1 MKGNIVMN
9 SFSYL
14 KAAIKRKNLSLQH
27 VADACNMTKGYLSQL
42 VNDKVKNP
50 SAQKLQTLH
59 AFLQVESPAKNKKI
73 GVIFG
78 KFYPLHTG
86 HIYLIQRAI
95 SQVDEL
101 YIILCSDT
109 KRDLNLFRNSAM
121 SRQPTINDRI
131 RWLLQTFK
139 YQKNIHIELLE
150 EDGIPA
156 YPNGWHEWS
165 ERVKVLFNEKGISP
179 DCVYSSEPQDVEMY
193 KNMFNLETK
202 LIDPKRQFMQV
213 NATQIRQAPLKN
225 WQYIPTEVR
234 PFFVRTIAILG
245 GESSGKSTLV
255 NKLANVFNTTSAWEY
270 GRDYVFQQLGG
281 DERALQF
288 ADYDKIA
295 LGHAQYIDFAIK
307 HANRVSF
314 IDTDFVTTQAF
325 CKKYE
330 GKEHPFL
337 QAMIQ
342 NYRFDLVI
350 LLENNTPWVSDGLR
364 SLGNPNQRK
373 DFQKLLISLL
383 EKNNINY
390 IKIDSPDYEERYLKC
405 IELVNQLINDGE
417 HKQ

>member
-1 MKGNIVMN
+1 MN

-14 KAAIKRKNLSLQH
+14 KKAIKRKNLSLQT
-27 VADACNMTKGYLSQL
+27 VADACQMTKGYLSQL
-42 VNDKVKNP
+42 ANDKIKNP
-50 SAQKLQTLH
+50 SAQKLQSLH
-59 AFLQVESPAKNKKI
+59 QYLQIEQPTKNKKV

-86 HIYLIQRAI
+86 HIHLIQRAI

-101 YIILCSDT
+101 YVILCSDT
-109 KRDLNLFRNSAM
+109 ERDMALFEESAM

-156 YPNGWHEWS
+156 YPNGWLQWS
-165 ERVKVLFNEKGISP
+165 ERVKKLFKEKGIEP
-179 DCVYSSEPQDVEMY
+179 ECVYSSEPQDVTMY
-193 KNMFNLETK
+193 KELFNLNTV
-202 LIDPKRQFMQV
+202 LIDPHREFMKV
-213 NATQIRQAPLKN
+213 SGTQIRKAPLKN

-234 PFFVRTIAILG
+234 PFFVRTVAILG

-270 GRDYVFQQLGG
+270 GRDYVFSQLGG
-281 DERALQF
+281 DERALQY

-307 HANRVSF
+307 HANKVSF

-337 QAMIQ
+337 QAMIN

-350 LLENNTPWVSDGLR
+350 LLGNNTPWVADGLR
-364 SLGNPNQRK
+364 HLGSPKQRK
-373 DFQKLLISLL
+373 DFQQLLISIL

-390 IKIDSPDYEERYLKC
+390 IRIDSPNYEERYLCC
-405 IELVNQLINDGE
+405 IDLVNQLINNE
-417 HKQ
+417 EY

>member
-1 MKGNIVMN
+1 MN
-9 SFSYL
+9 GFNYL
-14 KAAIKRKNLSLQH
+14 KTAIKRKNLSLQT
-27 VADACNMTKGYLSQL
+27 VADACQMTKGYLSQL
-42 VNDKVKNP
+42 INGKIKNP
-50 SAQKLQTLH
+50 SAQKLQSLH
-59 AFLQVESPAKNKKI
+59 HYLQISPNTENKKV

-101 YIILCSDT
+101 YVILCSDT
-109 KRDLNLFRNSAM
+109 MRDMELFKDSAM

-156 YPNGWHEWS
+156 YPNGWQEWS
-165 ERVKVLFNEKGISP
+165 DRVKKLFNEKGINPS
-179 DCVYSSEPQDVEMY
+179 CVYSSEPQDVAMY
-193 KNMFNLETK
+193 KDLFDLDTV
-202 LIDPKRQFMQV
+202 LIDPTRQFMQV
-213 NATQIRQAPLKN
+213 SGTQIRQAPLKN

-255 NKLANVFNTTSAWEY
+255 NKLANTFNTTSAWEY
-270 GRDYVFQQLGG
+270 GRDYVFSHLGG
-281 DERALQF
+281 DERALQY

-307 HANRVSF
+307 HANKVSF
-314 IDTDFVTTQAF
+314 IDTDFITTQAF

-337 QAMIQ
+337 QAMIN

-350 LLENNTPWVSDGLR
+350 LLGNNTPWVADGLR
-364 SLGNPNQRK
+364 SLGSPKQRK
-373 DFQKLLISLL
+373 DFQQLLISLL
-383 EKNNINY
+383 EKNNISY
-390 IKIDSPDYEERYLKC
+390 VQIDSPDYEERYLRS
-405 IELVNQLINDGE
+405 IELVNQLINDE
-417 HKQ
+417 EY

>member
-1 MKGNIVMN
+1 MQ
-9 SFSYL
+9 SFNYL
-14 KAAIKRKNLSLQH
+14 KAAIKRKNLSLQQ
-27 VADACNMTKGYLSQL
+27 VADNCQMTKGYLSQL
-42 VNDKVKNP
+42 INDKVKNP
-50 SAQKLQTLH
+50 SAQKLQALH
-59 AFLQVESPAKNKKI
+59 QYLQVEAPENHKKV

-86 HIYLIQRAI
+86 HINLIQRAI
-95 SQVDEL
+95 SQLDEL
-101 YIILCSDT
+101 YVILCSDT
-109 KRDLNLFRNSAM
+109 KRDRELFKHSAM

-156 YPNGWHEWS
+156 YPHGWHEWS
-165 ERVKVLFNEKGISP
+165 ERVKKLFNEKGIAP
-179 DCVYSSEPQDVEMY
+179 DCVYSSEPQDVAMY
-193 KNMFNLETK
+193 KKLFNLNTI
-202 LIDPKRQFMQV
+202 LIDPERKFMNV
-213 NATQIRQAPLKN
+213 SATQIRQAPLKN

-270 GRDYVFQQLGG
+270 GRDYVFSQLGG

-295 LGHAQYIDFAIK
+295 LGQAQYIDFAIK

-314 IDTDFVTTQAF
+314 LDTDFITTQAF

-330 GKEHPFL
+330 GKEHPFV
-337 QAMIQ
+337 QAMIN

-350 LLENNTPWVSDGLR
+350 LLENNTPWVADGLR

-373 DFQKLLISLL
+373 DFQNLLIALL
-383 EKNNINY
+383 EKNKINY
-390 IKIDSPDYEERYLKC
+390 IKIDSPDYDERYLRS
-405 IELVNQLINDGE
+405 IELVNKLINDGDN
-417 HKQ
+417 HND

>member
-1 MKGNIVMN
+1 MQ
-9 SFSYL
+9 SFTYI
-14 KAAIKRKNLSLQH
+14 KTAIKRKNLTLQH
-27 VADACNMTKGYLSQL
+27 VAEHCFMTKGYLSL
-42 VNDKVKNP
+42 LINGKIKNP
-50 SAQKLQTLH
+50 SIQKLQALH
-59 AFLQVESPAKNKKI
+59 RYLHVDMPAPHKKV

-86 HIYLIQRAI
+86 HINLIQRAI
-95 SQVDEL
+95 SQLDEL

-109 KRDLNLFRNSAM
+109 QRDLALFKNSAM

-139 YQKNIHIELLE
+139 YQKNIHIEVLE

-165 ERVKVLFNEKGISP
+165 ERVKNLFNQKGIAP
-179 DCVYSSEPQDVEMY
+179 DCVYSSEPQDVPMY
-193 KNMFNLETK
+193 QKLFNLNTI
-202 LIDPKRQFMQV
+202 LIDPKREFMNV
-213 NATQIRQAPLKN
+213 SATQIREAPLKN

-270 GRDYVFQQLGG
+270 GRDYVFSQLGG

-295 LGHAQYIDFAIK
+295 LGQAQYIDFAIK

-314 IDTDFVTTQAF
+314 LDTDFVTTQAF

-330 GKEHPFL
+330 GKEHPFV
-337 QAMIQ
+337 QAMIN

-350 LLENNTPWVSDGLR
+350 LLENNTPWVADGLR

-373 DFQKLLISLL
+373 DFQNLLIALL
-383 EKNNINY
+383 EKNKINY
-390 IKIDSPDYEERYLKC
+390 IKIDSPDYDERYLRS
-405 IELVNQLINDGE
+405 IELVNKLINDGDN
-417 HKQ
+417 Q

>member
-1 MKGNIVMN
+1 MN

-14 KAAIKRKNLSLQH
+14 KKVIKRKNLSLQT
-27 VADACNMTKGYLSQL
+27 VADACQMTKGYLSQL
-42 VNDKVKNP
+42 INDKIKNP
-50 SAQKLQTLH
+50 SAYKLQALH
-59 AFLQVESPAKNKKI
+59 QYLQVEEPNKHKKT

-101 YIILCSDT
+101 YVILCSDT
-109 KRDLNLFRNSAM
+109 TRDIALFENSAM

-156 YPNGWHEWS
+156 YPNGWHQWS
-165 ERVKVLFNEKGISP
+165 DRVKKLFNEKGIEP
-179 DCVYSSEPQDVEMY
+179 NYVYSSEPQDVAMY
-193 KNMFNLETK
+193 KDLFNLDTV
-202 LIDPKRQFMQV
+202 LIDPTRQFMHV
-213 NATQIRQAPLKN
+213 SGTQIRKAPLKN

-234 PFFVRTIAILG
+234 PFFVRTVAILG

-270 GRDYVFQQLGG
+270 GRDYVFSHLGG

-307 HANRVSF
+307 HANKVSF

-337 QAMIQ
+337 QAMIN

-350 LLENNTPWVSDGLR
+350 LLGNNTPWVADGLR
-364 SLGNPNQRK
+364 HLGSPKQRK
-373 DFQKLLISLL
+373 DFQQLLISIL

-390 IKIDSPDYEERYLKC
+390 IKIDSPDYEERYLCC
-405 IELVNQLINDGE
+405 IDLVNQLINAE
-417 HKQ
+417 EY

>member
-1 MKGNIVMN
+1 MN

-14 KAAIKRKNLSLQH
+14 KKTIKRKNLSLQT
-27 VADACNMTKGYLSQL
+27 VADACQMTKGYLSQL
-42 VNDKVKNP
+42 INDKIKNP
-50 SAQKLQTLH
+50 SAQKLQSLH
-59 AFLQVESPAKNKKI
+59 QYLQIEAVDHSKKI

-101 YIILCSDT
+101 FIILCSDT
-109 KRDLNLFRNSAM
+109 KRDMQLFEQSAM

-156 YPNGWHEWS
+156 YPNGWQEWS
-165 ERVKVLFNEKGISP
+165 ERVKKLFQHKGIQP
-179 DCVYSSEPQDVEMY
+179 NWIYSSEPQDVNMY
-193 KNMFNLETK
+193 KDLFALETV
-202 LIDPKRQFMQV
+202 LIDPSRQFMPV
-213 NATQIRQAPLKN
+213 SGSQIRKAPLKN

-234 PFFVRTIAILG
+234 PFFVRTVAILG

-270 GRDYVFQQLGG
+270 GRDYVFSHLGG

-307 HANRVSF
+307 HANKVSF

-337 QAMIQ
+337 QAMIN

-350 LLENNTPWVSDGLR
+350 LLGNNTPWVADGLR
-364 SLGNPNQRK
+364 HLGNPKQRK
-373 DFQKLLISLL
+373 DFQQLLISLL
-383 EKNNINY
+383 QKNNINY
-390 IKIDSPDYEERYLKC
+390 IQIDSPDYEQRYLRC
-405 IELVNQLINDGE
+405 IDLVNQLINHE
-417 HKQ
+417 E